1 MKTNPDDTAMPTNSL
16 VFPNNG
22 EVMYGQNGLTK
33 REYFA
38 AMALQGIL
46 AGTSG
51 VESLASIGPSGWA
64 SVAVSQADALIA
76 ELNK

>member
-1 MKTNPDDTAMPTNSL
+1 MQKTNPDEPIYPEHPA
-16 VFPNNG
+16 
-22 EVMYGQNGLTK
+22 GQPLLNHHTHGLTK
-33 REYFA
+33 REHFA

-51 VESLASIGPSGWA
+51 VESLASIGPAGWT

>member
-1 MKTNPDDTAMPTNSL
+1 M
-16 VFPNNG
+16 FPAHRTTEEALG
-22 EVMYGQNGLTK
+22 HGLTK

-64 SVAVSQADALIA
+64 SVAVSHADALMA